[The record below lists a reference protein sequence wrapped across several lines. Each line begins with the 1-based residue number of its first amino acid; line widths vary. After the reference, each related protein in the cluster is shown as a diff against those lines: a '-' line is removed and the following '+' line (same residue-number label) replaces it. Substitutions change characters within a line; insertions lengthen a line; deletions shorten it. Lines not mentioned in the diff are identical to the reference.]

1 MLDETIVIIFAELAK
16 FCKTE
21 DECQTKQDRM
31 LYLLKNSGTLSV
43 PPKWIV
49 QEDYN
54 DFLDACEIEAFDKE
68 KRYNYDKD
76 MYDEKRRKGELAAAI
91 EQGVEQGIAIG
102 FEKGHAE
109 GHAEGVVQV
118 AKNMLTAGL
127 TYDQIVQLTG
137 LDMETIQDLEST
149 MAVAE

>member
-21 DECQTKQDRM
+21 DECQTKLDRM

-43 PPKWIV
+43 PPKWTI
-49 QEDYN
+49 QEEYTE
-54 DFLDACEIEAFDKE
+54 FLDACEIDAFDEE

-102 FEKGHAE
+102 YDKGHAQ
-109 GHAEGVVQV
+109 GVEQV
-118 AKNMLTAGL
+118 AKNMLAAGL
-127 TYDQIVQLTG
+127 PYEQISQFTG
-137 LDMETIQDLEST
+137 LDLDTIQH
-149 MAVAE
+149 MASSMTEAE